1 MTTPP
6 AAASPEPA
14 PDRTRTAV
22 WRLAVVGAIGGL
34 LSGLFGVGGGIVM
47 VPLLILLAGMDQ
59 RRASATSLA
68 AIVPTAVAGSITYFA
83 NGQVDLVAAALV
95 AVGGIV
101 GGWIGARLLA
111 RLPLEWLRWLFIALL
126 VVVAIR
132 LAVAAPDRAAD
143 PVPLEIGPA
152 LGLVALGLVVGIA
165 SGLFGVGGGLIMV
178 PAFMTLFGLGDLM
191 ARGTSL
197 VAMIPTAVS
206 GTLTNLRS
214 GIVDLRA
221 ALVAGIAATLA
232 AFPGVALAF
241 LVPPEVGGWLF
252 AALLVVAAVQL
263 AVRAVRAQRA
273 GRA

>member
-6 AAASPEPA
+6 AATPESVQPRA
-14 PDRTRTAV
+14 AA
-22 WRLAVVGAIGGL
+22 WRFALVGVVGGL
-34 LSGLFGVGGGIVM
+34 LSGMFGVGGGIVM

-68 AIVPTAVAGSITYFA
+68 AIVPTAVAGSITYSV

-95 AVGGIV
+95 AIGGIV
-101 GGWIGARLLA
+101 GGWLGAKLLA

-143 PVPLEIGPA
+143 PVPLEVGPA
-152 LGLVALGLVVGIA
+152 LGLIALGLVVGIA

-178 PAFMTLFGLGDLM
+178 PAFMTLFGLGDLI

-206 GTLTNLRS
+206 GTLTNMRS
-214 GIVDLRA
+214 GLVDLRA
-221 ALVAGIAATLA
+221 ALIAGIAATLA
-232 AFPGVALAF
+232 AIPGVALAF
-241 LVPPEVGGWLF
+241 LVPPDLGGWLF

-263 AVRAVRAQRA
+263 AVRAIRAQRSK
-273 GRA
+273 RS